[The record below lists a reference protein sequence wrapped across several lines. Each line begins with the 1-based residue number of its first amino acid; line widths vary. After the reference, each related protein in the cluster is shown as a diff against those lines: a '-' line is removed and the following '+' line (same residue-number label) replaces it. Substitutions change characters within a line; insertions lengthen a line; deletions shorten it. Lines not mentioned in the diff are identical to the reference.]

1 MLTYLLYISNRKSNC
16 TDAEMENVLKSCM
29 KNNPLIGATGLLLY
43 SGKKFIQYVEGDYTN
58 IMPLYDKIKIDDRH
72 ENVILLSLG
81 VIKKR
86 IFPNWHMGRKEVS
99 NQEIE
104 YLTDVTKDEKEVF
117 EQVLQSDE
125 KQGQKVQSALN
136 TLFS

>member
-16 TDAEMENVLKSCM
+16 TDAEMEKILISCN
-29 KNNPLIGATGLLLY
+29 KNNPSAKTTGLLLY
-43 SGKKFIQYVEGDYTN
+43 SNTKFIQYVEGEYSK
-58 IMPLYDKIKIDDRH
+58 IMPLYDKIKTDDRH
-72 ENVILLSLG
+72 ENVILLGLG
-81 VIKKR
+81 VINKK

-104 YLTDVTKDEKEVF
+104 YLTEINKDEKEVF
-117 EQVLQSDE
+117 ESVLQGNE
-125 KQGQKVQSALN
+125 KQGKRVQAALN